1 MERNNNSQTVTLA
14 TEMYE
19 ELIRMADSSPHY
31 STRRIRR
38 HARKFNPHLQPA
50 HQELVRENEVFR
62 SKSIVDTRKLVGK
75 FAGKTMYAKAQV
87 YLNSDDFDPV
97 YAEVIVRRICPK
109 NRGLVEV
116 FPKSQ
121 LEDKYKTYCAVSPS
135 SLIESLPED
144 YIQGVGAY
152 HRYMVKANGNTD
164 QRESVAKRE
173 LRRKEL
179 DAAKLKVVDDGKKV
193 VAFDVITEQ

>member
-1 MERNNNSQTVTLA
+1 MERNNNPQTVTLA
-14 TEMYE
+14 TEMYA
-19 ELIRMADSSPHY
+19 ELVAMADSSPHY

-62 SKSIVDTRKLVGK
+62 SKNIVDTRKLVGK
-75 FAGKTMYAKAQV
+75 FASKTMYAKAQV

-97 YAEVIVRRICPK
+97 YAEVIVRRISPK

-121 LEDKYKTYCAVSPS
+121 LDNKYKTYCSVSPS

-152 HRYMVKANGNTD
+152 SRYMVKANGNTD
-164 QRESVAKRE
+164 QREHVAKLERRQKERE
-173 LRRKEL
+173 VTESKHVER
-179 DAAKLKVVDDGKKV
+179 VHYH
-193 VAFDVITEQ
+193 DVIGGR